1 MKDYIR
7 ELINFVG
14 NHDDY
19 EATWRKK
26 DVGYA
31 VYDGSY
37 QDDCRDTFNSIS
49 NYAGW
54 KFRERSE
61 KPVGILRKCYEE
73 GLVADHFAD
82 DGTMFLKIT
91 DKALEVIA
99 EHEADILDHIDFI
112 KEDK

>member
-19 EATWRKK
+19 EATWRKN
-26 DVGYA
+26 DSGYT

-37 QDDCRDTFNSIS
+37 QFDCRDTFNSIS

-54 KFRERSE
+54 KFRERGE